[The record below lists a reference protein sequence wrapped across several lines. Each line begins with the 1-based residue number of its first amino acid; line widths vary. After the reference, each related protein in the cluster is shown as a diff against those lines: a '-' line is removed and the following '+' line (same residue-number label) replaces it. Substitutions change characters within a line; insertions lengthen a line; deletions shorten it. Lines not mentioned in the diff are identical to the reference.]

1 MNPMNVT
8 FELRRQDALGKE
20 QYSKNEVQKEVYV
33 VAKNLPFLMEVGST
47 LSLNDVKLYARLY
60 YDNDYV
66 QDFSELKPVDFV
78 NQEPLKYRTFVSDQG
93 DKATVELRIFVLSS
107 QHEDSLFRVKVG
119 MVDLNSNTT
128 YEITSAPIK
137 CLSKPSLVN
146 KKPKIGGRKA
156 SSPSK
161 ERPAACE
168 ESGSSDTS
176 PVFPPMRSLAT
187 PTNDPVLSALA
198 RLEQQQRDQ
207 QRMIERLITEK
218 QQPTIWS
225 LPAAVPDPDSN
236 DFEMQFQ
243 KLLAIFNKMPA
254 ESRAAKMRK
263 VICAGETNASEFVNC
278 LSETTAWNCDF
289 LESPHKNDLQSL
301 DQLYTDL
308 MIMPQ

>member
-1 MNPMNVT
+1 MNVT
-8 FELRRQDALGKE
+8 LELRRQDALGKE
-20 QYSKNEVQKEVYV
+20 QHSKNEVQKEVFV
-33 VAKNLPFLMEVGST
+33 VAKNLPFLMEVGSS
-47 LSLNDVKLYARLY
+47 LSLHDVKLYARLY

-66 QDFSELKPVDFV
+66 LDFSELKPVDFV

-107 QHEDSLFRVKVG
+107 QHEDSLFRVKIG
-119 MVDLNSNTT
+119 MVDISSNTT

-156 SSPSK
+156 SSPAK
-161 ERPAACE
+161 EKSANGD

-176 PVFPPMRSLAT
+176 PVFPTMRSIAS
-187 PTNDPVLSALA
+187 PNNDPVLSALA

-207 QRMIERLITEK
+207 QRLIEKLIADK
-218 QQPTIWS
+218 QQPASWS
-225 LPAAVPDPDSN
+225 LPVAIPDPDGN

-243 KLLAIFNKMPA
+243 KLLALFNKIPA
-254 ESRAAKMRK
+254 ETRAAKMRK
-263 VICAGETNASEFVNC
+263 VICAGNTDASEFVNC
-278 LSETTAWNCDF
+278 LSETTAWNCEF
-289 LESPHKNDLQSL
+289 LESTHKSDLQL

>member
-8 FELRRQDALGKE
+8 LELRRQDALGKE
-20 QYSKNEVQKEVYV
+20 QYSKNEVQKEVCV
-33 VAKNLPFLMEVGST
+33 VAKNLPFLMEVGSS
-47 LSLNDVKLYARLY
+47 LSLHDLKLYARLY

-66 QDFSELKPVDFV
+66 LDFSELKPVDFV

-107 QHEDSLFRVKVG
+107 QHEDSLFRVKIG
-119 MVDLNSNTT
+119 MVDTSSNTT

-146 KKPKIGGRKA
+146 KKPKIGGRK
-156 SSPSK
+156 STSPSK
-161 ERPAACE
+161 EKSSAGDD
-168 ESGSSDTS
+168 SGSSDTS
-176 PVFPPMRSLAT
+176 PIFPTMRSVAS
-187 PTNDPVLSALA
+187 PSSNDPVLSALA

-207 QRMIERLITEK
+207 QKLIEKLVADK
-218 QQPTIWS
+218 QQPAVWS
-225 LPAAVPDPDSN
+225 SPVAIPDPEGT
-236 DFEMQFQ
+236 DFEMQFH
-243 KLLAIFNKMPA
+243 KLLALFNKIPA
-254 ESRAAKMRK
+254 ESRAAKMRR
-263 VICAGETNASEFVNC
+263 VICAGTNASEFVTC

-289 LESPHKNDLQSL
+289 LESPHKSDLQSL

>member
-1 MNPMNVT
+1 
-8 FELRRQDALGKE
+8 
-20 QYSKNEVQKEVYV
+20 
-33 VAKNLPFLMEVGST
+33 MEVGSSIN
-47 LSLNDVKLYARLY
+47 LHEVKLYARLY

-78 NQEPLKYRTFVSDQG
+78 TQEPLKYRTFVSDQG

-107 QHEDSLFRVKVG
+107 QHEDSLFRVKIG
-119 MVDLNSNTT
+119 LVDLPSNTT

-146 KKPKIGGRKA
+146 KKPKIGGRKVA
-156 SSPSK
+156 SNPKEKQVATPSTNF
-161 ERPAACE
+161 E
-168 ESGSSDTS
+168 ESGSSDSS
-176 PVFPPMRSLAT
+176 PVFPSMRSVAS
-187 PTNDPVLSALA
+187 PNNDPVLSALA

-207 QRMIERLITEK
+207 QKMIERLVTER
-218 QQPTIWS
+218 QQPAAWT
-225 LPAAVPDPDSN
+225 LPVTLPDVDAN

-243 KLLAIFNKMPA
+243 KLLAIFNKMSA

-263 VICAGETNASEFVNC
+263 VIVACDSNAAEFVNC
-278 LSETTAWNCDF
+278 LSETTAWSCDF
-289 LESPHKNDLQSL
+289 LDPTHKSDLSL